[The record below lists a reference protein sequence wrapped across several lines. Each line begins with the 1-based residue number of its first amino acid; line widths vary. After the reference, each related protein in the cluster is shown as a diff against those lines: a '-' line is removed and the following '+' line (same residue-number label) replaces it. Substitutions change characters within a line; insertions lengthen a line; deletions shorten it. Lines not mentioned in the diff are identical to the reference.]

1 MHSYPEKQPTP
12 WPAGKAVPNSATDE
26 VLELWR
32 ANSKPLNKHPCRKIV
47 FTLKSHDQGW
57 GGDMTTRDDKYAGS
71 YTWFDVGLEKMSATK
86 ESKRS
91 FPLIIAHIIT

>member
-1 MHSYPEKQPTP
+1 MHSYPVKQPTP